1 MYVRQP
7 MSNIQNSKSLTKEE
21 ESWVTT
27 DPVVA
32 IHPLY
37 LPHLQLQSCLV
48 HSMLLMPG
56 RSGYRIPVGGE
67 ILRTRPDRPL
77 GIMSAGLLPVGKE
90 AGPWVVFTIHLVQ
103 RRG

>member
-1 MYVRQP
+1 
-7 MSNIQNSKSLTKEE
+7 
-21 ESWVTT
+21 
-27 DPVVA
+27 
-32 IHPLY
+32 
-37 LPHLQLQSCLV
+37 
-48 HSMLLMPG
+48 MLLMPG